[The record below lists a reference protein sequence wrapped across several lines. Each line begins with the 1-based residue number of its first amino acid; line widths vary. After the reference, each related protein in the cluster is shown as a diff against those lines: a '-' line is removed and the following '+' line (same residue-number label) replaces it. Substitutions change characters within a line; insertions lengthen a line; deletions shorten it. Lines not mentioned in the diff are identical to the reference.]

1 MGLIVEGALKIVS
14 YCIYFFSRENK
25 AQRQSDFVHF
35 FWVKEVFLST
45 AGCFCSEFLFSFLFL
60 FFFFFNR
67 IGKSRIS
74 VRVLGIVVLRT
85 TLESPVLDFSGESK
99 CLFGIVF
106 RRNSKSD
113 LQVCGFN

>member
-1 MGLIVEGALKIVS
+1 MKNQCEIHYYSNSINS
-14 YCIYFFSRENK
+14 FF
-25 AQRQSDFVHF
+25 
-35 FWVKEVFLST
+35 
-45 AGCFCSEFLFSFLFL
+45 C

>member
-1 MGLIVEGALKIVS
+1 MSRTASTSFRGKIKHKDKV
-14 YCIYFFSRENK
+14 I
-25 AQRQSDFVHF
+25 
-35 FWVKEVFLST
+35 
-45 AGCFCSEFLFSFLFL
+45 SFISFG
-60 FFFFFNR
+60 